1 MDFVSPMIYTESP
14 IAFKRDL
21 ALCKAAVPASALVPG
36 IAACADEASPDRDS
50 VRAQLEAADALK
62 GVSFFALDWALGALC
77 GYTDVKPWSNKQTAT
92 KHGEEPN
99 ERYERRHPNG

>member
-1 MDFVSPMIYTESP
+1 MKSLSRVRAWRGGARPGSRVTGGAESP

-77 GYTDVKPWSNKQTAT
+77 GYTDVKP
-92 KHGEEPN
+92 
-99 ERYERRHPNG
+99 